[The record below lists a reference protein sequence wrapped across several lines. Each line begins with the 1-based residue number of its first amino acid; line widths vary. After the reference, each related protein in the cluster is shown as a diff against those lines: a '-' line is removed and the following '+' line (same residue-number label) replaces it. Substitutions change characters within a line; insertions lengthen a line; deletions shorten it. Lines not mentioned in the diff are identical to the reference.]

1 MKRFYKEVG
10 VEPREGG
17 FAVLLDGKPVKTPAR
32 ADLVVPTRVL
42 AESIAEE
49 WREQKG
55 QIAPDKMPLTK
66 AANTA
71 IDRVGPRTGEVIA
84 ELLNYA
90 GADLLSYRAETPAD
104 LAARQARN
112 WDPWLAWAERSHG
125 AKLAVTSG
133 IVAIEQPREAIS
145 ALETVLRSH
154 DPFSLTG
161 LHAATTILG
170 SLVLALALADAHLT
184 ARGAFELAT
193 LDERYQAE
201 KWGVDAAA
209 EARARGL
216 EADLESAAN
225 FIGLARG

>member
-1 MKRFYKEVG
+1 MKRFYKDVT

-32 ADLVVPTRVL
+32 ADLVLPTRVL
-42 AESIAEE
+42 AESVAEE
-49 WREQKG
+49 WREQHG
-55 QIAPDKMPLTK
+55 EIAPAKMPLTK

-71 IDRVGPRTGEVIA
+71 IDRVGPRMDEVIQD
-84 ELLNYA
+84 LLKFA
-90 GADLLSYRAETPAD
+90 GADLLAYRAEAPAD
-104 LAARQARN
+104 LAARQARQ

-133 IVAIEQPREAIS
+133 IVAIEQPPEALA
-145 ALETVLRSH
+145 ALERVLAVH
-154 DPFSLTG
+154 DAFSLTG

-201 KWGVDAAA
+201 KWGLDQAA
-209 EARARGL
+209 EARARTL
-216 EADLESAAN
+216 EAELESAAN
-225 FIGLARG
+225 FIGLARA